1 MTHRQHSRSDR
12 PATLDDLV
20 GHVPL
25 SHVEGAKVASEA
37 FRRAGVRHVLVGG
50 LAVGLRGYP
59 RLTKNVDFLVGD
71 EAHEHRG
78 SVACYRPGIPVSYD
92 GIGVNCR
99 SLEPRERKAL
109 EEFLVVPPPGVV
121 PVVPVEPLVA
131 MKLLAGRHKDQ
142 ADVVELVKSGVDA
155 GSCRRFV
162 EGFFPDLLSLLDRLV
177 LQAEGEE

>member
-1 MTHRQHSRSDR
+1 MDR

-20 GHVPL
+20 GHVPIT
-25 SHVEGAKVASEA
+25 HVEGAKAASEA

-59 RLTKNVDFLVGD
+59 RLTKDVDFLVGD
-71 EAHEHRG
+71 EAFEHHG
-78 SVACYRPGIPVSYD
+78 PLVTHRPGLPISYE
-92 GIGVNCR
+92 GVGVDWV
-99 SLEPRERKAL
+99 SLEPRERAAL
-109 EEFLVVPPPGVV
+109 AEFLVVPPPGVV

-142 ADVVELVKSGVDA
+142 SDVVELVKSGVDV
-155 GSCRRFV
+155 GSCRRFA
-162 EGFFPDLLSLLDRLV
+162 ERSFPELLPLLDRLV